1 MKKLK
6 FSISKL
12 VLTATLFFAAL
23 AFQPLQAQIT
33 FDDDVDDGTVGA
45 PIDGLLGLGLA
56 AGALYGIRKLKGK
69 K

>member
-6 FSISKL
+6 FRISKL

-23 AFQPLQAQIT
+23 AFQPVQAQIT

>member
-1 MKKLK
+1 MI
-6 FSISKL
+6 FYGY
-12 VLTATLFFAAL
+12 VAAL